1 MVTNISRR
9 LSRIQKLIKSLQ
21 DKTYSQ
27 DEVLAFIVYGSFS
40 ESSDH
45 KPTEYS
51 DVDLEIVVKDENYK
65 DYLNNFRNWFER
77 RFESILIET
86 SVGHLEKIFVTND
99 FVELQFHFTPLSDFD
114 RIEKRVINYFPNGYT
129 LSFDKTSR
137 LDDKIK
143 ASIKPKQLKTLQ
155 QKFDELNSAFWY
167 FVLGIPPYFERR
179 EYWFAAAGYW
189 AWLYVALC
197 KLLRM
202 YYKKEVEYNPMKH
215 IEQALNKDV
224 VERIQPLRNLETVDQ
239 MKHKMK
245 LLIDIFSE
253 YAHKLVKQEGL
264 DYNPE
269 IEEKVRNKVAP
280 ILLKRRVLNL
290 TLV

>member
-1 MVTNISRR
+1 MVTNISKR
-9 LSRIQKLIKSLQ
+9 LGRIRKLIKSLQ

-40 ESSDH
+40 ESSGH
-45 KPTEYS
+45 EPTEYS
-51 DVDLEIVVKDENYK
+51 DVDLEIVVKDKNYK
-65 DYLNNFRNWFER
+65 DYLNNFRSWFESN
-77 RFESILIET
+77 FEPVLIET
-86 SVGHLEKIFVTND
+86 KVGHLEKIFVTND
-99 FVELQFHFTPLSDFD
+99 FVDLQFHITPLSDFD
-114 RIEKRVINYFPNGYT
+114 RIEKRAISYFPSGYT
-129 LSFDKTSR
+129 LSFDKTR
-137 LDDKIK
+137 QLDSKIN

-224 VERIQPLRNLETVDQ
+224 VEKIQPLRNLETVDQ

-245 LLIDIFSE
+245 LLMDIFSE

-269 IEEKVRNKVAP
+269 IEEKVRNKVEP
-280 ILLKRRVLNL
+280 ILS
-290 TLV
+290 